1 MKNEKL
7 IYSII
12 LVAIFSLSVYI
23 RGVIPYESVL
33 GSSLIKFGGNDP
45 YFNYHLVENTLHNFP
60 SRMFFDVYTFYPTG
74 TAVPFAPL
82 FDWSIALVIWIIGLG
97 DPYNTLGD
105 HGIKTIFAFYPAIL
119 GALVV
124 IPTYFIG
131 KYLWNKNAGIIA
143 ALLIAVLP
151 GQFLSRSLL
160 GFVDHHIM
168 EVLMSTVVMLTLIYI
183 LSKVDSNKITFKGVK
198 EDYSLLKK
206 PLLSSLLLGTVLGAF
221 YLSWSGAPLFI
232 FIIMIY
238 GIVQHITNH
247 LREKDSDYLSIITV
261 PSFLIALLII
271 LPLLFTPYQGFVR
284 FQIISLLLGTVVF
297 LTLSSTSTILRWKN
311 IDKITY
317 PIPLIGIGIISLI
330 FVSLLL
336 PNIYAE
342 LFGKLATLTPA
353 TTTLTIQEATPMKMP
368 QILRWFSTTFFVAIL
383 GFAVVGWN
391 IIKKFKDEE
400 ILFLVW
406 SLVILYACF
415 GQNRFAYYY
424 AVNVA
429 LLCGLVSWKII
440 EFASSKDEKAKP
452 KVKGKKNRKKIIQKK
467 PFYKDY
473 TLLAVCGLIFLVVV
487 IPPLNIS
494 LTTAKHTGGINNDW
508 YNSLIWLRD
517 NTPELDIDYYGI
529 YENDFT
535 YPNSTY
541 SIMSWWDYGHW
552 ITTIA
557 HRIPNAN
564 PFQQGAHTAANYLI
578 ETDEAKANEILDELD
593 TKYVI
598 IDYPMCDFMVAQT
611 YPNPKYVMPTWAGKN
626 PNPLQTIMVRL
637 HYFDGSEVKSE
648 NIPALQ
654 HYRLVYESKMFVLP
668 YMIIDAESK
677 RTLGWQAYHG
687 AYEPIKNDL
696 HKLHQGAMI
705 QNQQGLVA
713 KAPEFFHP
721 FGFVKIFEY
730 LPEPYLIEGVTPT
743 NTTVTASTL
752 IKSNQNRKFYYNQT
766 LVSDGEYKLLVPY
779 SGEYEITVKDVNGTI
794 MYVEKRN
801 IN

>member
-7 IYSII
+7 IYGII
-12 LVAIFSLSVYI
+12 LVAIFSLSLYI
-23 RGVIPYESVL
+23 RGVIPYESVI
-33 GSSLIKFGGNDP
+33 SNSFVKFGGNDP
-45 YFNYHLVENTLHNFP
+45 YYNYRLVETALHNFP
-60 SRMFFDVYTFYPTG
+60 SRMFSDFYTFYPHG
-74 TAVPFAPL
+74 AVVPFALL
-82 FDWSIALVIWIIGLG
+82 FDYSLACIIWIIGFG
-97 DPYNTLGD
+97 DPYNTLGE

-119 GALVV
+119 GALC
-124 IPTYFIG
+124 IFPTYFIG
-131 KYLWNKNAGIIA
+131 KHLWNKNAGIIA
-143 ALLIAVLP
+143 ALVIAVLP

-160 GFVDHHIM
+160 GFTDHHIM
-168 EVLMSTVVMLTLIYI
+168 EVLLSTVVMVSFIYV
-183 LSKVDSNKITFKGVK
+183 LSRIDKNKITFKCIK
-198 EDYSLLKK
+198 EDSSLLKK
-206 PLLSSLLLGTVLGAF
+206 PLFYSLLLGIVLGTF
-221 YLSWSGAPLFI
+221 YLSWSGAPLFV

-238 GIVQHITNH
+238 SIIQHTVNH

-261 PSFLIALLII
+261 PSFIVALIMI
-271 LPLLFTPYQGFVR
+271 LPLLLTPFKGFVK
-284 FQIISLLLGTVVF
+284 FQILSLVLGIITF
-297 LTLSSTSTILRWKN
+297 AILTSTSTILKRVN
-311 IDKITY
+311 IDKIAY
-317 PIPLIGIGIISLI
+317 PIALIGIGILSII

-336 PNIYAE
+336 PNIYSE
-342 LFGKLATLTPA
+342 FTGKLSTLTPA
-353 TTTLTIQEATPMKMP
+353 VTTLTIQEATPMKMP
-368 QILRWFSTTFFVAIL
+368 HIMRWFSTTFFVAIL

-429 LLCGLVSWKII
+429 LLCGLVSMKLI
-440 EFASSKDEKAKP
+440 EYVSPKSEKAKP
-452 KVKGKKNRKKIIQKK
+452 KVKGKKNRKKIIKK
-467 PFYKDY
+467 IPFYKNY
-473 TLLAVCGLIFLVVV
+473 TLLGVCGLIFLVVI

-535 YPNSTY
+535 YPDSTY

-557 HRIPNAN
+557 HRIPIAN
-564 PFQQGAHTAANYLI
+564 PFQQGARTAAGYLI
-578 ETDEAKANEILDELD
+578 ETDETKANEILDELD

-598 IDYPMCDFMVAQT
+598 IDYPMADFMGTPT

-626 PNPLQTIMVRL
+626 PNPFQTVMVRL
-637 HYFDGSEVKSE
+637 HYFDGSEVLSE

-654 HYRLVYESKMFVLP
+654 HYRLIYESEMFVLP
-668 YMIIDAESK
+668 YMIIDAQTN
-677 RTLGWQAYHG
+677 RVLGWQAYHG

-705 QNQQGLVA
+705 QNQQGLIA

-730 LPEPYLIEGVTPT
+730 IPEPYIIEGIAPI
-743 NTTVTASTL
+743 NSSVTASTL
-752 IKSNQNRKFYYNQT
+752 IKSNQGREFFYNQT
-766 LVSDGEYKLLVPY
+766 VISNGEYKLYVPY
-779 SGEYEITVKDVNGTI
+779 SGEYKIIVKENDTI
-794 MYVEKRN
+794 LFVERRY
-801 IN
+801 IE